1 MMQQMML
8 PSSPVFDHLSFE
20 ILDRRREASPPA
32 RGMPG
37 RDSASAWGWVKS
49 MVPL

>member
-37 RDSASAWGWVKS
+37 RDSPS
-49 MVPL
+49 MGVGQKQGIPL